1 MAPRAAQRRMRSTL
15 HHLSTAAA
23 ESEAPERVAVR
34 IPSSQLVTPPLSEKL
49 RSTPEYRPEKS
60 QRKHVTEQ
68 EVNELKT
75 AGYFVKRG
83 LLAAE
88 PCIDAMVE
96 SM

>member
-1 MAPRAAQRRMRSTL
+1 MRSTL

-23 ESEAPERVAVR
+23 ESEAPERVVAVR
-34 IPSSQLVTPPLSEKL
+34 IPSSQLVTPPLSEEL